1 MALKEQARFLS
12 HYLACKPKKF
22 ALALLPVY
30 PITVS
35 VDTHTLFYLLAQIYV
50 TLSLSLFTHNNN
62 SFGYQGN
69 HLQLGP
75 PASEGKSK
83 TCSLLAPPSDLPW
96 KHSLRNPM
104 TEFKSQISRDGR
116 GQSGWAPAFIY
127 FRC

>member
-50 TLSLSLFTHNNN
+50 TLSLSL
-62 SFGYQGN
+62 
-69 HLQLGP
+69 
-75 PASEGKSK
+75 
-83 TCSLLAPPSDLPW
+83 SLLTTTILLVIKVTTCTWAHLHL
-96 KHSLRNPM
+96 KV
-104 TEFKSQISRDGR
+104 SQRLVL
-116 GQSGWAPAFIY
+116 
-127 FRC
+127 C